1 MDFSFTEE
9 QERFRQEVSEWL
21 DREMTP
27 ELRAENEHREMG
39 PGPHAKAFQR
49 HMGQAGY
56 LGIGWPKE
64 FGGQGAPPMNQYIF
78 YEELSKRGVQIP
90 SLTLSSVGPTIAMAG
105 TEDQKQEYLPKI
117 LAGEIEFAL
126 GYTEPGAGT
135 DLASLQTRA
144 VIDGDDFVINGQK
157 VFTLAAHH
165 ATHVWLAAR
174 TDPEARKHQGISI
187 IIIPIDTPGITIR
200 PLWHLGDGR
209 TNEVF
214 YEDVRVP
221 RKNLMGE
228 LNRGWYLAAT
238 ALDFERVGFGHYG
251 SMSTRM
257 QRLIKYAKETHRNGK
272 PLSQDPLVR
281 AKLAQ
286 LAMDTELVRLLDY
299 RAAWMIEAG
308 KVPNAEA
315 SAVKVFHSELSQRLA
330 DQAQHIMGLY
340 GQLRPGSKHAPLDGK
355 MEREYRG
362 SYLMRFGAGT
372 NEIQRNII
380 AQRRLGMP
388 RGA

>member
-1 MDFSFTEE
+1 MDFSFSED
-9 QERFRQEVSEWL
+9 QDKFRQEVIEWL
-21 DREMTP
+21 ESNITP
-27 ELRAENEHREMG
+27 EIETENKISEMG
-39 PGPHAKAFQR
+39 PGPHAKAFQKK
-49 HMGQAGY
+49 MGEAGY

-90 SLTLSSVGPTIAMAG
+90 TLTLSSVGPTIAMAG
-105 TEDQKQEYLPKI
+105 TEQQKLEYLPKI
-117 LAGEIEFAL
+117 LTGEIEFAL

-165 ATHVWLAAR
+165 ATHVWLAVR
-174 TDPEARKHQGISI
+174 TDPEARKHRGISI
-187 IIIPIDTPGITIR
+187 IIVPIDTPGITIR

-214 YEDVRVP
+214 YENVRVP
-221 RKNLMGE
+221 RQNLVGE
-228 LNRGWYLAAT
+228 LNQGWYLAAT
-238 ALDFERVGFGHYG
+238 ALDFERVGSGHYG
-251 SMSTRM
+251 SISTKL
-257 QRLIKYAKETHRNGK
+257 QKIIKYAKETLKNGK
-272 PLSQDPLVR
+272 PLTEDPVIR
-281 AKLAQ
+281 SKLAQ
-286 LAMDTELVRLLDY
+286 LALETELVRLLDY

-308 KVPNAEA
+308 KVPNSEA
-315 SAVKVFHSELSQRLA
+315 SAVKVFYSELAQRMT
-330 DQAQHIMGLY
+330 DQAQHMMGLY
-340 GQLRPGSKHAPLDGK
+340 GQLRPGSKYAP
-355 MEREYRG
+355 MEGIVERGYRN